1 MLTNFGSS
9 PILPGKSTAVR
20 PQTDWGVTMKVEV
33 RSVGLIKMLMGRAVE
48 EVDLAEGA
56 TIGGLLA
63 WLREQKGEK
72 MAPYLVEPKDPSGH
86 LPVRIMVNGT
96 EIGALAGIKTTLH
109 EGDEILVFVPI
120 LGG

>member
-1 MLTNFGSS
+1 
-9 PILPGKSTAVR
+9 
-20 PQTDWGVTMKVEV
+20 MKVEV

-48 EVDLAEGA
+48 EVDLTEGA
-56 TIGGLLA
+56 AIDDLLA

-72 MAPYLVEPKDPSGH
+72 MAPYLVQPKDPSGH

-96 EIGALAGIKTTLH
+96 EIRALGGIDTTLH
-109 EGDEILVFVPI
+109 EGDEILMFVPI